1 MKRWLTLSLV
11 LGGLLFGFGT
21 AVADD
26 GDEDSAQGFGIGIG
40 LVNLDEE
47 EIADDVELYY
57 MASYRF
63 PVGGDDTHGQW
74 RGLLEP
80 EVGYFDADFTSDLLA
95 GLNFVGV
102 MPYGGVD
109 FFVGAGLGVHF
120 IDADVQIAGS
130 DVRVSKS
137 QEAFGVNAQFG
148 VDVHLSDAVALFGAG
163 RFDLV
168 EDADALQA
176 KAYVGLRFGS

>member
-1 MKRWLTLSLV
+1 MKRWLTLSFV
-11 LGGLLFGFGT
+11 LGGLLFGFQA
-21 AVADD
+21 AVAQ
-26 GDEDSAQGFGIGIG
+26 DEDSGQGLGLGIG

-47 EIADDVELYY
+47 ELADDVELYY
-57 MASYRF
+57 MVSYRF
-63 PVGGDDTHGQW
+63 PVGGDDTRGAW
-74 RGLLEP
+74 RGHLEP
-80 EVGYFDADFTSDLLA
+80 EVGYYDADFASDLLA

-102 MPYGGVD
+102 MPYGGAD

-120 IDADVQIAGS
+120 LDADVLVAGS
-130 DVRVSKS
+130 DSDIRVSES
-137 QEAFGVNAQFG
+137 DEAFGVNAQFG
-148 VDVHLSDAVALFGAG
+148 VDVHLSDSVALFGAG